1 MGILT
6 ILLVMSGRAWLTQR
20 AVHGIARYARQ
31 HTQWELMLVNTEGQQ
46 HLPTP
51 SEVGARGM
59 ILSINQP
66 ESTPYQNINEPL
78 VTIESTAF
86 HGLHPNVGL
95 DNPAIGSMAAEY
107 FHGRGYRHYAFLGNN
122 TPSSNDRRDAFRSYI
137 LQHGKQITFRNFQG
151 GLRLLQRPHSQVL
164 GDLINWLAQLPLP
177 IAIATFNDHHALA
190 LSQACRLA
198 GLRVPEDVAV
208 LGVNDN
214 DLFTDLGH
222 VRLSSVAIASE
233 RMGYEAA
240 AMLHAQIRG
249 EKVKAMNKLI
259 PPIGVVTRR
268 STDCL
273 AVEDDQIRSA
283 LTWIAQNLR
292 KPFGVEDLLDALPMS
307 RSLLERRFK
316 AILNRT
322 PHEEILR
329 QRIERA
335 RSLLVD
341 TDWTLPNVASECG
354 FAGREYFG
362 TVFKRA
368 TGESPAAYRKRFQR
382 LIDD

>member
-1 MGILT
+1 MSIQT

-20 AVHGIARYARQ
+20 AVHGIASYARQ
-31 HTQWELMLVNTEGQQ
+31 HTHWELMLVTTEGQEV
-46 HLPTP
+46 LPLP
-51 SEVGARGM
+51 SEIGARGA
-59 ILSINQP
+59 IVSVNHP
-66 ESTPYQNINEPL
+66 ECLTYQNIAEPL

-86 HGLHPNVGL
+86 HGLRPNVGL
-95 DNPAIGSMAAEY
+95 DNPAIGTMAAEY
-107 FHGRGYRHYAFLGNN
+107 YLGRGYRHFAYLGNN
-122 TPSSNDRRDAFRSYI
+122 TPSSNERRDAFRGNI
-137 LQHGKQITFRNFQG
+137 LEKVNNATFRNFLG
-151 GLRLLQRPHSQVL
+151 GLRVMHRPHAQVL
-164 GDLINWLAQLPLP
+164 GDLVNWLGQLPLP
-177 IAIATFNDHHALA
+177 IAVFAFNDHHALI

-198 GLRVPEDVAV
+198 GLRVPEDVAI

-214 DLFTDLGH
+214 DLFTNLGH
-222 VRLSSVAIASE
+222 VAMSSIAIASE

-240 AMLHAQIRG
+240 AFLDAMLRG
-249 EKVKAMNKLI
+249 EKVKAVNKLI
-259 PPIGVVTRR
+259 APVGVVTRR

-273 AVEDDQIRSA
+273 AVDDDQIRSA

-322 PHEEILR
+322 PHDEILR

-341 TDWTLPNVASECG
+341 TDWTLPQIAAECG

-382 LIDD
+382 RLDG